1 MTGRKHDPAGAGPA
15 TPQPIAFHRTSFF
28 RATAIVALCILLVV
42 LTSQLMGMRQLTQ
55 SIRDWTGIRAVEAT
69 KGMSAGLA
77 GAIKFDRPEAA
88 QPVLDDFATNLGED
102 VLGALALRADG
113 TPLASV
119 GGDAFD
125 MEGAAALG
133 RAAMEEGTSQADGA
147 AGLWAYPALYGGQ
160 GEPVG
165 VLVTQWTAEP
175 RIAQAMREGLSSV
188 IFSLAVFAMALLLAA
203 VLFYRNLSR
212 PLQRVADQMNQV
224 AMGDLDVQVSG
235 GTRGDEIGRI
245 ARRLER
251 FRDNLRAARA
261 TQMENAFKSAGVSNS
276 GSALILL
283 DNDQAIAFANPA
295 CERLLTSCAAAIR
308 NSWPGFD
315 PAKLAEHPAG
325 RLPGLGAPLA
335 DIRNGQKA
343 VPCTLD
349 LRWGEALISVYIDRV
364 DDDEGTTIG
373 YVLELKDIS
382 SEKLNEAVLK
392 AIDRHQLRVD
402 LDSAQRL
409 TSCNARFLDLC
420 GLALADLQGAHGPD
434 LLQRIGVSEAERAES
449 REKLHKGEA
458 LSGKFKL
465 GRGQGEVY
473 VEGSV
478 SPLIDRNGEIERM
491 VFIGSDITQS
501 HVSMREAERER
512 RETSEQQQLVVDAL
526 KVGLRKL
533 ADGDLTSSIRQ
544 PFRPEYEQLRSNFN
558 QAVEA
563 LHEAMGAVVQNAN
576 SISGEA
582 GEISNAADDLA
593 QRTEKQAATLEQTAA
608 ALDELTAS
616 VKSAAAGADEAS
628 QIAAS
633 AQGKAETGGAVAR
646 QAVEAM
652 DAIKSSSKEI
662 SKITSV
668 IDDIAFQTNLL
679 ALNAGVE
686 AARAG
691 DAGRGFAVVATEVRA
706 LAQRSSE
713 AAREINQLISASGGH
728 VKSGVD
734 LVDRTGE
741 ALGEI
746 VTSVVDISKRV
757 ASIAASA
764 REQATGL
771 NEINAAVNDLD
782 QVTQQNAAM
791 FEETTAA
798 SHALTS
804 EANALVEASARFRVD
819 TPAPAGLRRRSR
831 DGAGAPAKPGARA
844 AAGGETPARRST
856 DREVN
861 WTEF

>member
-42 LTSQLMGMRQLTQ
+42 LTSQLMGMRHMTQ

-69 KGMSAGLA
+69 KGMSTSLA
-77 GAIKFDRPEAA
+77 GAIKFGRPEAA

-113 TPLASV
+113 TSLASV
-119 GGDAFD
+119 GGDGFD
-125 MEGAAALG
+125 MVAATALG
-133 RAAMEEGTSQADGA
+133 RAAMEGGTALADEA

-165 VLVTQWTAEP
+165 ALVTQWTADP
-175 RIAQAMREGLSSV
+175 RIAQARRDWLSSA
-188 IFSLAVFAMALLLAA
+188 IFSLVVFAMALLLAA

-212 PLQRVADQMNQV
+212 PLQLVADQMNQV
-224 AMGDLDVQVSG
+224 ALGDLEVKVSG
-235 GTRGDEIGRI
+235 GNRGDEIGRI

-261 TQMENAFKSAGVSNS
+261 TQTENAFKSAGVSNS
-276 GSALILL
+276 GSALVLL

-295 CERLLTSCAAAIR
+295 CERLLMSCAPAIR

-325 RLPGLGAPLA
+325 RLPGLGAPLT

-364 DDDEGTTIG
+364 DDDEGTPIG

-402 LDSAQRL
+402 FDSAQRL
-409 TSCNARFLDLC
+409 TTCNARFLDLC
-420 GLALADLQGAHGPD
+420 GLALADLQGVLGPD
-434 LLQRIGVSEAERAES
+434 LLHRIDVSEAERAES

-616 VKSAAAGADEAS
+616 VKSAAAGADQAS
-628 QIAAS
+628 QIAAT

-734 LVDRTGE
+734 LVDRTGD

-819 TPAPAGLRRRSR
+819 MPAPAGPRRRSR
-831 DGAGAPAKPGARA
+831 DGGGLAAKPAAQA
-844 AAGGETPARRST
+844 AAGGETPTRRSS
-856 DREVN
+856 DRDVS
-861 WTEF
+861 WKEF